1 MITDKNYFSSAFI
14 CMSTINKKFSLLS
27 AIFLEVL
34 LFVFAVSAQE
44 IEANIKIKSSPTI
57 VSVEGKFLKENPVE
71 SGKNWSFV
79 NSLAVAENLGA
90 RVSDLSLSDKNGGA
104 IVFKK
109 FIDGEYL
116 AETRANSWSYQ
127 INLNSLSSVAAM
139 AHVSWV
145 SDEQGILMLGDLL
158 PQLKAANNQP
168 ISAKIKIEL
177 PEEWKIISSEK
188 RLGGNSFFVSN
199 VEKAIFLVGKN
210 WREKEISIDKT
221 SLNFAVSGEW
231 NFSDDEAFKMTGD
244 IFGEY
249 RKLFG
254 EAPTEKAQ
262 ISLVRFPKQTKF
274 GRWEAETRGANLIV
288 LSSDMPFKTLSLQRL
303 HEQLRHEIF
312 HLWIPNNLA
321 LTGNYDWFYEGF
333 TVYQSLKTGL
343 QTNQIRFED
352 FLATLSEAYN
362 IDNLQTQKVSLI
374 EASKN
379 RWNGANPQVY
389 SRGMIA
395 AFLCD
400 VALLRASKGKRA
412 ISDVFREIY
421 NKHRVSNESQDGNQ
435 AILKILENYDELR
448 PIAEKYIRGAGKID
462 WQTDLESA
470 GIEATEI
477 NSFTKLAVKAK
488 LDNRQK
494 NLLDYLGY
502 NNWRKIAQK
511 VK

>member
-1 MITDKNYFSSAFI
+1 
-14 CMSTINKKFSLLS
+14 MSTTNEKFSLLLI
-27 AIFLEVL
+27 IFVEVL
-34 LFVFAVSAQE
+34 LFVFAASAQE

-57 VSVEGKFLKENPVE
+57 VSVAGKSLQENLAQ
-71 SGKNWSFV
+71 SDKHWSFV
-79 NSLAVAENLGA
+79 GSAVAGAENVGA
-90 RVSDLSLSDKNGGA
+90 RFSDLNLRNKDGGA
-104 IVFKK
+104 IAFKK

-116 AETRANSWSYQ
+116 AETVANAWSYQ
-127 INLNSLSSVAAM
+127 INLNPLPNVVAM
-139 AHVSWV
+139 AHVSWI

-158 PQLKAANNQP
+158 PQFRAKNNQP
-168 ISAKIKIEL
+168 ISAKIKFEL

-188 RLGGNSFFVSN
+188 RLGGNSFYVSS
-199 VEKAIFLVGKN
+199 VEKAIFFVGKN
-210 WREKEISIDKT
+210 WREKEISVDRT
-221 SLNFAVSGEW
+221 SLNFAVSGRW
-231 NFSDDEAFKMTGD
+231 NFSDDEAVKMASD

-254 EAPTEKAQ
+254 EIPTEKAQ
-262 ISLVRFPKQTKF
+262 ISLVHFPKQTKF
-274 GRWEAETRGANLIV
+274 GRWEAETRGANLII
-288 LSSDMPFKTLSLQRL
+288 LSSDMPFKTLSLQGL
-303 HEQLRHEIF
+303 HEQLRHELF

-389 SRGMIA
+389 SRGMIT

-400 VALLRASKGKRA
+400 VALLQASKGKRA

-421 NKHRVSNESQDGNQ
+421 NKHRVPNKLQDGNT
-435 AILKILENYDELR
+435 AILNILENYKEIH
-448 PIAEKYIRGAGKID
+448 PIAEKYIRGTEKID
-462 WQTDLESA
+462 WQADLESA
-470 GIEATEI
+470 GIKAVET

-488 LDNRQK
+488 LNNRQK
-494 NLLDYLGY
+494 SLLDDLGY
-502 NNWRKIAQK
+502 NNWRKIVQK
-511 VK
+511 TK

>member
-1 MITDKNYFSSAFI
+1 MI
-14 CMSTINKKFSLLS
+14 
-27 AIFLEVL
+27 IFVEVL
-34 LFVFAVSAQE
+34 LFVFAAAAQE
-44 IEANIKIKSSPTI
+44 IEANIKIKSSSPI
-57 VSVEGKFLKENPVE
+57 VSVAGKFLKENLAQ
-71 SGKNWSFV
+71 SDKHWSFV
-79 NSLAVAENLGA
+79 NSLTGAENLGA
-90 RVSDLSLSDKNGGA
+90 RISDLNLINKNGDTIA
-104 IVFKK
+104 IKK

-116 AETRANSWSYQ
+116 AETEANAWSYQ
-127 INLNSLSSVAAM
+127 INLSPLPNVAAI

-168 ISAKIKIEL
+168 ISAKIKFEL
-177 PEEWKIISSEK
+177 PEEWKITSSEK
-188 RLGGNSFFVSN
+188 RSGENSFFVSDI
-199 VEKAIFLVGKN
+199 EKAIFLVGKN
-210 WREKEISIDKT
+210 WREKEISVDKT
-221 SLNFAVSGEW
+221 SLNFAISGEW
-231 NFSDDEAFKMTGD
+231 NFSDEEAVKMAGD

-249 RKLFG
+249 QKLFG
-254 EAPTEKAQ
+254 EAPAEKAQ
-262 ISLVRFPKQTKF
+262 ISLVHFQKNVKF
-274 GRWEAETRGANLIV
+274 GRWEAEARGANLIV

-303 HEQLRHEIF
+303 HEQLRHELF

-389 SRGMIA
+389 SRGMIV

-421 NKHRVSNESQDGNQ
+421 NKHRVPNESQNGNT
-435 AILKILENYDELR
+435 AILNVLEDYNELR
-448 PIAEKYIRGAGKID
+448 SITEKYIKGAGKID

-470 GIEATEI
+470 GIEATET
-477 NSFTKLAVKAK
+477 NSFTKLAVKTK
-488 LDNRQK
+488 LNRHQK
-494 NLLDYLGY
+494 NLLDDLGY

-511 VK
+511 TK

>member
-1 MITDKNYFSSAFI
+1 
-14 CMSTINKKFSLLS
+14 MSTTNKKFSLALI
-27 AIFLEVL
+27 IFVELL
-34 LFVFAVSAQE
+34 LFVFAASAQE
-44 IEANIKIKSSPTI
+44 MEANIKIKSSLTVVGI
-57 VSVEGKFLKENPVE
+57 AGKFLKGNLVQ
-71 SGKNWSFV
+71 SDKNWSFAG
-79 NSLAVAENLGA
+79 SLALAENLGA
-90 RVSDLSLSDKNGGA
+90 RVSDLSLSDKKGNA
-104 IVFKK
+104 IAFKK

-116 AETRANSWSYQ
+116 AETEADAWSYQ
-127 INLNSLSSVAAM
+127 INLNPLPNVAAK
-139 AHVSWV
+139 AHVSWI
-145 SDEQGILMLGDLL
+145 SNEQGILMLGDLL
-158 PQLKAANNQP
+158 PQFKAKTNQP
-168 ISAKIKIEL
+168 ISARIKFEL
-177 PEEWKIISSEK
+177 PVDWKIISSEK
-188 RLGGNSFFVSN
+188 RSGENSYFVSN

-210 WREKEISIDKT
+210 WREKEILVDKT

-231 NFSDDEAFKMTGD
+231 NFSDEEVFKMAVD

-249 RKLFG
+249 RKLLG

-262 ISLVRFPKQTKF
+262 ISVVHFPKNVKF

-379 RWNGANPQVY
+379 RWNGLNPQVY
-389 SRGMIA
+389 SRGMVA

-400 VALLRASKGKRA
+400 VALLRVNKGKRS

-421 NKHRVSNESQDGNQ
+421 NKYRLPNESRDGNA

-448 PIAEKYIRGAGKID
+448 PIAEKYIKGSGKID
-462 WQTDLESA
+462 WQADLESA
-470 GIEATEI
+470 GIEASET
-477 NSFTKLAVKAK
+477 NSFTKLAVKTK
-488 LDNRQK
+488 LDRHQK
-494 NLLDYLGY
+494 NLLDDLGY
-502 NNWRKIAQK
+502 NNWRKIVQK
-511 VK
+511 TK

>member
-1 MITDKNYFSSAFI
+1 
-14 CMSTINKKFSLLS
+14 MSTTEKKFLLS
-27 AIFLEVL
+27 AAIFLEI
-34 LFVFAVSAQE
+34 LFLVCASSAQQ
-44 IEANIKIKSSPTI
+44 IEANIKIKSLP
-57 VSVEGKFLKENPVE
+57 VAASVEGKFLKTNFLQ
-71 SGKNWSFV
+71 SAKNWSFTD
-79 NSLAVAENLGA
+79 SPAGAENLGA
-90 RVSDLSLSDKNGGA
+90 RVSELNLIDKNGGA

-116 AETRANSWSYQ
+116 AETEASAWNYR
-127 INLNSLSSVAAM
+127 INLSPFPNAAAM

-145 SDEQGILMLGDLL
+145 SDELGILMLGDLL
-158 PQLKAANNQP
+158 PQFRAENNQP
-168 ISAKIKIEL
+168 ISAKIKFEL
-177 PEEWKIISSEK
+177 PEDWKIISSEK
-188 RLGGNSFFVSN
+188 RLDETSFFVSN
-199 VEKAIFLVGKN
+199 VQKSIFLVGKN
-210 WREKEISIDKT
+210 WREKKISIDKT
-221 SLNFAVSGEW
+221 FLNFAVAGDW
-231 NFSDDEAFKMTGD
+231 NFSDDEAVKMAGD

-254 EAPTEKAQ
+254 ETPTEKAQ
-262 ISLVRFPKQTKF
+262 IALVHFPKQTKF
-274 GRWEAETRGANLIV
+274 GRWEAETRGVSLTI

-400 VALLRASKGKRA
+400 VALLRASKGKHS

-421 NKHRVSNESQDGNQ
+421 NLHHVPNKPQDGNA
-435 AILKILENYDELR
+435 AILSILRNYRELDL
-448 PIAEKYIRGAGKID
+448 ITEKYIKSAAKID
-462 WQTDLESA
+462 WQADLESA
-470 GIEATEI
+470 GIEAAET

-488 LDNRQK
+488 LSGRQK
-494 NLLDYLGY
+494 DLLDKLGY
-502 NNWRKIAQK
+502 NNWRKIVQ
-511 VK
+511 

>member
-1 MITDKNYFSSAFI
+1 
-14 CMSTINKKFSLLS
+14 MSTTNKKFSLLPV
-27 AIFLEVL
+27 ILVEVL
-34 LFVFAVSAQE
+34 LFIFAASAQE
-44 IEANIKIKSSPTI
+44 FEVNIKITASQSS
-57 VSVEGKFLKENPVE
+57 VSVEGKFLKESNVQSE
-71 SGKNWSFV
+71 KHWSFV
-79 NSLAVAENLGA
+79 NSLAGAENLDA
-90 RVSDLSLSDKNGGA
+90 RVSDLNLKDKDGSA

-109 FIDGEYL
+109 FNDGEYL
-116 AETRANSWSYQ
+116 AEMEANAWSYQ
-127 INLNSLSSVAAM
+127 INLNPLPNVAAM
-139 AHVSWV
+139 AHVSWI
-145 SDEQGILMLGDLL
+145 SDKQGILMLDDLL
-158 PQLKAANNQP
+158 PQFRAENNQP
-168 ISAKIKIEL
+168 VSAKIKFEL

-188 RLGGNSFFVSN
+188 RLNENSFVVSN
-199 VEKAIFLVGKN
+199 VEKAIFLIGKN
-210 WREKEISIDKT
+210 WREKQILVDKT
-221 SLNFAVSGEW
+221 SLNFVVSGEW
-231 NFSDDEAFKMTGD
+231 NFSDEEAVKMAGD

-254 EAPTEKAQ
+254 ETPLEKAQ
-262 ISLVRFPKQTKF
+262 ISLVHFPKQTKF
-274 GRWEAETRGANLIV
+274 GRWEAETRGTNLTV

-352 FLATLSEAYN
+352 FLATLSEAYS

-412 ISDVFREIY
+412 ISNVFQEIY
-421 NKHRVSNESQDGNQ
+421 SKHRVPNKPENGNT
-435 AILKILENYDELR
+435 AILNILENYKELR
-448 PIAEKYIRGAGKID
+448 PIAEKYIKGAGRID
-462 WQTDLESA
+462 WQADLEA
-470 GIEATEI
+470 IGVEAAET

-494 NLLDYLGY
+494 SLLDDLGY
-502 NNWRKIAQK
+502 NNWRKIVQK
-511 VK
+511 TK

>member
-1 MITDKNYFSSAFI
+1 
-14 CMSTINKKFSLLS
+14 MSTINKKFSLLS
-27 AIFLEVL
+27 VIFLEVL

-57 VSVEGKFLKENPVE
+57 VSVEGKFLRENFVQ
-71 SGKNWSFV
+71 SDKNWSFV
-79 NSLAVAENLGA
+79 NSLAGAENLGS
-90 RVSDLSLSDKNGGA
+90 RVSDLNLRNKNSDA
-104 IVFKK
+104 IAFKK

-116 AETRANSWSYQ
+116 AENRADAWSYQ
-127 INLNSLSSVAAM
+127 INLNPLPNVAAM

-145 SDEQGILMLGDLL
+145 SDERGILMLGDLL
-158 PQLKAANNQP
+158 PQFRAENNQP
-168 ISAKIKIEL
+168 ISAKIKFEL
-177 PEEWKIISSEK
+177 PTEWKIISSEK
-188 RLGGNSFFVSN
+188 RLGENSFFVSN

-210 WREKEISIDKT
+210 WREREILVDKT
-221 SLNFAVSGEW
+221 SLNFAISGEW
-231 NFSDDEAFKMTGD
+231 NFSDDEVFKMTGD

-249 RKLFG
+249 RRLFG
-254 EAPTEKAQ
+254 EIPIEKTQ
-262 ISLVRFPKQTKF
+262 ISLVHFPKQTKF

-333 TVYQSLKTGL
+333 TVYQSLKTGM
-343 QTNQIRFED
+343 QSNQIRFED

-412 ISDVFREIY
+412 ISDVIRQIY
-421 NKHRVSNESQDGNQ
+421 NKHHVPNKPQDGNA
-435 AILKILENYDELR
+435 AILNILENYKELR
-448 PIAEKYIRGAGKID
+448 SIAEKYIKGVGKID
-462 WQTDLESA
+462 WQADLETI
-470 GIEATEI
+470 GIEAAET

-494 NLLDYLGY
+494 DLLDDLGY
-502 NNWRKIAQK
+502 NNWRKILQK
-511 VK
+511 TK